1 VNLFDVAVIALILV
15 ATWGGYRSGLV
26 GPAFGL
32 AGALAGIVV
41 VVLVAPI
48 AEPALAEYE
57 QPWRAVI
64 AVGGALAIVILGDA
78 IGSAIGGLFHRQV
91 QGRLLGR
98 LDRAG
103 GVAFGALQAV
113 LAVWLVGGLL
123 ATSSFDA
130 LAGQAQR
137 SAAMHVLLQELPP
150 PDAVIANV
158 GGILDEAGLPQVF
171 IGLEPLPAQP
181 APAPGQAQAEA
192 LAKSARASTAR
203 VEAVACGQVLIGTAF
218 SVRAGYFVTN
228 AHVIA
233 GAKQINVT
241 SDAGPRRPAQATVVL
256 FDPQLDVAVLY
267 VSQLRLPA
275 LSFDASA
282 PPAGTQAAALGHPE
296 GAPLS
301 VIPAGVNQELAARGR
316 DIYGKGVV
324 LRNVIELHAAVRPGD
339 SGGPLIVAS
348 GAVGG
353 LVFAESRS
361 DPEVGYALDPADV
374 AAKVRPV
381 LSSTTPVA
389 LGSCAP

>member
-41 VVLVAPI
+41 VIAVAPL
-48 AEPALAEYE
+48 AQPALAEYE

-78 IGSAIGGLFHRQV
+78 LGSAIGGLFHRQV
-91 QGRLLGR
+91 QGNVLGR
-98 LDRAG
+98 LDRVG

-137 SAAMHVLLQELPP
+137 SAAMRVLLDELPP

-171 IGLEPLPAQP
+171 IGLEPLPASP
-181 APAPGQAQAEA
+181 APAPGQAEAEA
-192 LAKSARASTAR
+192 LVKSARASTVR
-203 VEAVACGQVLIGTAF
+203 VEGVACGQVLIGTGF
-218 SVRAGYFVTN
+218 SVKPGYFVTN

-233 GAKQINVT
+233 GAKSITVT
-241 SDAGPRRPAQATVVL
+241 ADAKGGRYKASAVL
-256 FDPQLDVAVLY
+256 FDPQLDVAVLL
-267 VSQLRLPA
+267 VPPLSLPA
-275 LSFDASA
+275 LRFEPSA
-282 PPAGTQAAALGHPE
+282 PVAGTQAAALGHPE
-296 GAPLS
+296 GAPLTT
-301 VIPAGVNQELAARGR
+301 IPAGVNQELAARGR
-316 DIYGKGVV
+316 DIYGKSVV
-324 LRNVIELHAAVRPGD
+324 LRNVLELHAGVRPGD
-339 SGGPLIVAS
+339 SGGPLIVP
-348 GAVGG
+348 GGTVGG

-374 AAKVRPV
+374 AAKVAPALTR
-381 LSSTTPVA
+381 TTSVSP
-389 LGSCAP
+389 GSCAP

>member
-41 VVLVAPI
+41 VVLVAPF

-137 SAAMHVLLQELPP
+137 SAAMHVLLEELPP

-192 LAKSARASTAR
+192 LARSARASTAR

-218 SVRAGYFVTN
+218 SVRTGYFVTN

-233 GAKQINVT
+233 GAQKINVT
-241 SDAGPRRPAQATVVL
+241 SDVGSRHAQATVVL

-267 VSQLRLPA
+267 VHLLPLPA
-275 LSFDASA
+275 LSFDAGA
-282 PPAGTQAAALGHPE
+282 PPPGTQAAALGHPE

-316 DIYGKGVV
+316 DIYGKSVV

-374 AAKVRPV
+374 AAKVGPV
-381 LSSTTPVA
+381 LASTTAVTT
-389 LGSCAP
+389 GSCAP